1 MLSLGET
8 ITPLILLGG
17 SSAMIELA
25 QVAKYYQDQLLSEY
39 GHVLQ
44 ASHHRA
50 LKQII
55 TKG

>member
-1 MLSLGET
+1 
-8 ITPLILLGG
+8 
-17 SSAMIELA
+17 MIELA